1 MKKLLI
7 LLAALSCS
15 IAGLT
20 TTSAQTATFVYNNG
34 VNFGTYTPGSSF
46 TFSID
51 LVFTPGGT
59 ITNLEGFSYWFQQN
73 NASPYYFS
81 ITNRDITGSLFTD
94 LQTPGLSYP
103 QNLSPINANDL
114 GALLPVSTPA
124 EGAGTYLVA
133 NLTIAIDP
141 STPIGVYTIQDVVS
155 GGKTSF
161 IFNSSGTGFRIPA
174 SAFTITVVP
183 EPTSIAL
190 VVIGSLGVIALIVRN
205 RRRRA

>member
-155 GGKTSF
+155 GGKSSF

-174 SAFTITVVP
+174 STFTITVVP
-183 EPTSIAL
+183 EPATAAL
-190 VVIGSLGVIALIVRN
+190 LVIGSLGLLALLVRH
-205 RRRRA
+205 RRLA